1 MEGAIRESRTRFDNP
16 FSIFTR
22 SSIFFR
28 HDPSK
33 KERLCNDPHL
43 SNLGYYEV
51 SELVSR
57 IEKYVSTKSGDSIN
71 LPVAE
76 AMVTYKEKT
85 YDDGESSQVFVP
97 FVRYDP
103 SNTSNF
109 IIFTC
114 SFFDLHAQQRA
125 NKKSCV

>member
-1 MEGAIRESRTRFDNP
+1 MALLHSTAVLHFICSTRLLAETTPSVGFQNTIFVWREAQKTLVLL
-16 FSIFTR
+16 
-22 SSIFFR
+22 
-28 HDPSK
+28 K

-97 FVRYDP
+97 FVRYDH

-109 IIFTC
+109 DFV
-114 SFFDLHAQQRA
+114 RM
-125 NKKSCV
+125 K

>member
-1 MEGAIRESRTRFDNP
+1 M
-16 FSIFTR
+16 
-22 SSIFFR
+22 
-28 HDPSK
+28 
-33 KERLCNDPHL
+33 
-43 SNLGYYEV
+43 
-51 SELVSR
+51 SR

-97 FVRYDP
+97 FVRYDH

-109 IIFTC
+109 FSPFPCQRNI
-114 SFFDLHAQQRA
+114 DLPDQQRT